1 MNKMRKNKKQPILKR
16 LFPHSPLLR
25 IIFVLA
31 VIIALFTVVQNV
43 YRFYE
48 IKALEIE
55 LKQEKEKLNAEK
67 QDLEKRKEELNDS
80 SKIEQKAR
88 DELGFV
94 KKGELPYVR

>member
-16 LFPHSPLLR
+16 LFPHSLLLR
-25 IIFVLA
+25 IIFVLS

-48 IKALEIE
+48 IKVLEIE

-88 DELGFV
+88 DELGLV

>member
-1 MNKMRKNKKQPILKR
+1 MNKMRKNKKKPILKR

-31 VIIALFTVVQNV
+31 VIIALFMVVQNV

-48 IKALEIE
+48 IKVLEIE

-88 DELGFV
+88 DELGLV